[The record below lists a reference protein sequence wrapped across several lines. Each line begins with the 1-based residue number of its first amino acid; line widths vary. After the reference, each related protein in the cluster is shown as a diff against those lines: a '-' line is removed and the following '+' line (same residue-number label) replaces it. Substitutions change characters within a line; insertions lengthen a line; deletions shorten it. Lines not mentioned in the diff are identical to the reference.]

1 MRNVIRQS
9 ARVLFGVL
17 VVAAVLFITS
27 SAANAEF
34 SAQIVTVT
42 ATAGPDSASYSWE
55 MPKLAD
61 VVSDPVTWS
70 MQEENLQLRSQ
81 GGAVIGTVEDLVVM
95 LYGDPQV
102 NVDFSVSAGNTP
114 TTFTI
119 TSALVS
125 FQWLKDVQGFASA
138 GVTLT
143 DSTGDGAS
151 LNLASG
157 WNGLYRATY
166 NGSTVFAEL
175 LAAQSI
181 AGPGT
186 ISSSTDS
193 GVQAIPGLVNSIQ
206 ASYAFKLSAKDYA
219 SGSSQFEVI
228 GTTSD
233 VPEPSMFAMM
243 AFGLLGLL
251 LGLRRR

>member
-1 MRNVIRQS
+1 MRNVIRQG
-9 ARVLFGVL
+9 ATVPFGVL

-34 SAQIVTVT
+34 VGQIVTVT

-55 MPKLAD
+55 MPELAD
-61 VVSDPVTWS
+61 VVSDPVIWS
-70 MQEENLQLRSQ
+70 MQEEKLQLRSQ
-81 GGAVIGTVEDLVVM
+81 GGAVIGTVEDLVVT

-102 NVDFSVSAGNTP
+102 NVDFSVSAGNTQ
-114 TTFTI
+114 TTFAI
-119 TSALVS
+119 TSAIVS

-151 LNLASG
+151 LALAPART
-157 WNGLYRATY
+157 GLYQATY

-193 GVQAIPGLVNSIQ
+193 GVLPIPGLVSSIQ
-206 ASYAFKLSAKDYA
+206 ANYAFKLSAKDYA
-219 SGSSQFEVI
+219 SGSSQFQVI
-228 GTTSD
+228 GTTTD
-233 VPEPSMFAMM
+233 VPEPSVFAMM